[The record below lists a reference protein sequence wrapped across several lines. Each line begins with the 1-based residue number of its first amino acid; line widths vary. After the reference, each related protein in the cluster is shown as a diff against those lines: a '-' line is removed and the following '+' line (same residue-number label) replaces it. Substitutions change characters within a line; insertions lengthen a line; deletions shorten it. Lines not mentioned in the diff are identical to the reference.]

1 MPPDETE
8 NCSGTSF
15 AEEIQEQRA
24 YELRKAKFFRFA
36 RQFLAF
42 LALYL
47 FLMVVAYGDKEVPDD

>member
-24 YELRKAKFFRFA
+24 YELRKAIFFRFA